1 MSIRKSNGHRLLVT
15 LAPQTVH
22 HQHARSDTVP
32 RPASV
37 SPLSLKETGR
47 GRPGPSGNG
56 EDAPPSPPEPRPS
69 PWLRPCPA
77 PALPRHGSAPTLAPP
92 RHGSAPRPGS
102 ASSALV
108 SAASQSRDTGR
119 PGRTLANSGE
129 AVAPSGKLTSRIFG
143 KLRIRFSELNS
154 FWTGSPRQPRCV
166 SASRRAAG
174 FQKAEWSRPRSA
186 GLPCGGSWP
195 RRGPKRGL
203 R

>member
-1 MSIRKSNGHRLLVT
+1 MLGQIRCPVLPPCPHCHSKRQDAV
-15 LAPQTVH
+15 A
-22 HQHARSDTVP
+22 
-32 RPASV
+32 
-37 SPLSLKETGR
+37 
-47 GRPGPSGNG
+47 PGPAGT
-56 EDAPPSPPEPRPS
+56 AKTPHPPLLSP
-69 PWLRPCPA
+69 
-77 PALPRHGSAPTLAPP
+77 
-92 RHGSAPRPGS
+92 APRPGS
-102 ASSALV
+102 APAQPWLRPHPG

-174 FQKAEWSRPRSA
+174 FRKAEWSRPRSA

>member
-1 MSIRKSNGHRLLVT
+1 MLGQIWCPVLPPCPHCHSKRQDAVAPGPAGTAKTPHPPLLSP
-15 LAPQTVH
+15 A
-22 HQHARSDTVP
+22 P
-32 RPASV
+32 RPGSA
-37 SPLSLKETGR
+37 PAQPQLCPPWPR
-47 GRPGPSGNG
+47 PHPGP
-56 EDAPPSPPEPRPS
+56 AP
-69 PWLRPCPA
+69 PWLR
-77 PALPRHGSAPTLAPP
+77 
-92 RHGSAPRPGS
+92 PRPGS
-102 ASSALV
+102 ASSASV

-174 FQKAEWSRPRSA
+174 FRKAGWSRPRSA